1 MNWTHMHLLLS
12 HLPVVGTLVG
22 LVLLAA
28 ALLRRNTA
36 VQAAALAVLV
46 GSAATAVPVY
56 VTGEPAEEVVEEL
69 AGVSGAAIEA
79 HEESALVSLVSV
91 GLLAVVAALAWMMS
105 RRGHRAARRVAVAT
119 LAFGIVTAAL
129 LARTANLGGRVRH
142 SEIGGVA
149 AGEVE
154 DGGADEND
162 DETRR

>member
-36 VQAAALAVLV
+36 VQAAALAVFV
-46 GSAATAVPVY
+46 GSAAAAVPVY
-56 VTGEPAEEVVEEL
+56 FTGEPAEEAVEEL
-69 AGVSGAAIEA
+69 AGVSKAAVEA

-91 GLLAVVAALAWMMS
+91 GLLGVVAAVGLIMLRRS
-105 RRGHRAARRVAVAT
+105 RPAARRVVAAALI
-119 LAFGIVTAAL
+119 LAIGSGAL

-149 AGEVE
+149 E
-154 DGGADEND
+154 DAAAEEDD
-162 DETRR
+162 DETKR